1 MSKPSIPPA
10 THWRVAAAFSA
21 AHVALMIAG
30 FAITGGGALIE
41 EGAEGITRA
50 YVDADLTPILGGW
63 LLESVA
69 FLLLIPVVVFLARA
83 VGHTPTG
90 RWAARVG
97 VIFGSL
103 YVASTLAVGFPAG
116 AAAAYGVQHGLDL
129 EAAAAL
135 NSLRVFAYFLSLLCL
150 GAHTLSV
157 AICAITD
164 RFHHRWVGILGLVT
178 GAGLVLAPPLATIT
192 MQDIP
197 TLLWLVWWVGL
208 TIILARHRPSTN
220 VEEST
225 RTTALPADIRQA

>member
-1 MSKPSIPPA
+1 MSTPSIP
-10 THWRVAAAFSA
+10 TSHWRVAAAFSG
-21 AHVALMIAG
+21 AHVALMIGG
-30 FAITGGGALIE
+30 FALTGGGALIE
-41 EGAEGITRA
+41 EGTDGITRA
-50 YVDADLTPILGGW
+50 YVGANLAPILGGW

-83 VGHTPTG
+83 LGHTPAG

-97 VIFGSL
+97 VICGSL

-135 NSLRVFAYFLSLLCL
+135 NSLRVFAYLLSLLCL

-157 AICAITD
+157 AICALTD
-164 RFHHRWVGILGLVT
+164 RFHRRWVGILGIVT
-178 GAGLVLAPPLATIT
+178 GAGLVLAPPLAAVA

-197 TLLWLVWWVGL
+197 TLIWLVWWVGL
-208 TIILARHRPSTN
+208 TIILARHRPGATTH
-220 VEEST
+220 EST
-225 RTTALPADIRQA
+225 RTTAFPADIRQA

>member
-1 MSKPSIPPA
+1 MSTQSTTP
-10 THWRVAAAFSA
+10 TRHWRVAAAFSA
-21 AHVALMIAG
+21 AHIILMVTG
-30 FAITGGGALIE
+30 FAITGGGALLE
-41 EGAEGITRA
+41 EGTVGITRA

-69 FLLLIPVVVFLARA
+69 FLLLIPVAVFLASALGR
-83 VGHTPTG
+83 TPSG

-97 VIFGSL
+97 LVSASL

-157 AICAITD
+157 AICALTD
-164 RFHHRWVGILGLVT
+164 RFHRRWVGVFGLVT
-178 GAGLVLAPPLATIT
+178 GSALVLAPALAPVA
-192 MQDIP
+192 MQDVP
-197 TLLWLVWWVGL
+197 TLIWLVWWVGL
-208 TIILARHRPSTN
+208 TITLARHRPDAH
-220 VEEST
+220 EDEST
-225 RTTALPADIRQA
+225 RTAALPADIRQA